1 MNRQIVIEIDN
12 KAFNFIKEY
21 SFVENTEVML
31 KQSVEDRVKTLMLFD
46 MINALKNGTPLP
58 KGHGVLTIPENPTN
72 GDMVKALFGV
82 DVVDDF
88 NYTLGV
94 KLNNS
99 NYIQIN
105 KDWWNAPYNADKE
118 VDE

>member
-1 MNRQIVIEIDN
+1 MSKIQLVIEIDEEEYHE
-12 KAFNFIKEY
+12 IKIDNISY
-21 SFVENTEVML
+21 NSALRGL
-31 KQSVEDRVKTLMLFD
+31 KSIQR
-46 MINALKNGTPLP
+46 GTPLP

-88 NYTLGV
+88 NYTFGV

>member
-58 KGHGVLTIPENPTN
+58 KGHGRI
-72 GDMVKALFGV
+72 GDIDELMDIIGLKDNEEYRAY
-82 DVVDDF
+82 
-88 NYTLGV
+88 NYGEVITLEDIDR
-94 KLNNS
+94 LNV
-99 NYIQIN
+99 IIE
-105 KDWWNAPYNADKE
+105 PDKE
-118 VDE
+118 VSE

>member
-1 MNRQIVIEIDN
+1 MQLVVDISKHIYDCVIGKTVLLSHMDGIC
-12 KAFNFIKEY
+12 KAIE
-21 SFVENTEVML
+21 E
-31 KQSVEDRVKTLMLFD
+31 
-46 MINALKNGTPLP
+46 GTPLP

-88 NYTLGV
+88 NYTFGV